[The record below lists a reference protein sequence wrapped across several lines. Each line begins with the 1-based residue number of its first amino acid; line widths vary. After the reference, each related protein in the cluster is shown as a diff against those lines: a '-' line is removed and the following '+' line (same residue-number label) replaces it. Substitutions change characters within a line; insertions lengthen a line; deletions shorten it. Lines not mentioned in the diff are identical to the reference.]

1 LICRAVTSLELGG
14 DAARELEVAFAL
26 AA

>member
-1 LICRAVTSLELGG
+1 LIYRAVTSLELGG